1 MIGARRAIPW
11 LGRWVLLALAVVIAA
26 KLLALASVPTPV
38 LFAGFVAGIA
48 FALVSPSALATPRP
62 AVVGAQAILG
72 VVVGTYLERSTLSAV
87 GAQWVAVLLVCLVTL
102 ALSVLCGILLSKI
115 APIDLATSSFG
126 MIAGGAAGI
135 ISISRELGADERLV
149 AVLQYTRVLIIV
161 AITPIVAATIFGVT
175 ASSASGVP
183 HPSLTSALAFL
194 VVCSGLGI
202 PLARLVRLP
211 AGALLGPMLIAAA
224 FALSGQSFAVHLP
237 AVVLD
242 VAFAV
247 IGLEVGLRFT
257 PASIR
262 QAGSV
267 LWAAIAMIIGMIVIS
282 AFLGVALA
290 SIAHVSEVD
299 GYLATT
305 PGGLSAVLALAI
317 GSHTNATFILSVQL
331 IRTFVMLL
339 AAPVLARWIST
350 RGVVVG

>member
-1 MIGARRAIPW
+1 
-11 LGRWVLLALAVVIAA
+11 
-26 KLLALASVPTPV
+26 
-38 LFAGFVAGIA
+38 
-48 FALVSPSALATPRP
+48 
-62 AVVGAQAILG
+62 
-72 VVVGTYLERSTLSAV
+72 
-87 GAQWVAVLLVCLVTL
+87 
-102 ALSVLCGILLSKI
+102 
-115 APIDLATSSFG
+115 
-126 MIAGGAAGI
+126 
-135 ISISRELGADERLV
+135 
-149 AVLQYTRVLIIV
+149 
-161 AITPIVAATIFGVT
+161 
-175 ASSASGVP
+175 
-183 HPSLTSALAFL
+183 
-194 VVCSGLGI
+194 
-202 PLARLVRLP
+202 
-211 AGALLGPMLIAAA
+211 MLIAAA

-267 LWAAIAMIIGMIVIS
+267 LWAAVAMIIGMIVIS